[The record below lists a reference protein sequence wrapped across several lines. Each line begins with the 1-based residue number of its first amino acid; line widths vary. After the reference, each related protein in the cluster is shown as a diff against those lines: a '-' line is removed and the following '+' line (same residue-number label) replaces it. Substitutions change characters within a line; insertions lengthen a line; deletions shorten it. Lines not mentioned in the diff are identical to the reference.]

1 MAEIVLTPEGKAR
14 TEQELEELKGKGR
27 EEVAEH
33 LRHAI
38 ETGGELTENAEYL
51 GARDEQSLLERRITE
66 LEHRLADAQ
75 VVKRR
80 ADHDLIDV
88 GAHVRL
94 RDRNARRTEE
104 YDIVGSGE
112 GNPSAGRISRES
124 PLGSALLG
132 HREGDLLE
140 IATPAG
146 IRPIKILAVT

>member
-51 GARDEQSLLERRITE
+51 GAKDEQSLLERRITE
-66 LEHRLADAQ
+66 LEHRLADAH
-75 VVKRR
+75 VVVERR
-80 ADHDLIDV
+80 ANRGLIDV

-104 YDIVGSGE
+104 
-112 GNPSAGRISRES
+112 
-124 PLGSALLG
+124 
-132 HREGDLLE
+132 
-140 IATPAG
+140 
-146 IRPIKILAVT
+146 